1 MAGPNVCEGTIPP
14 EDVLSPE
21 ALRTPGAELFSGTH
35 WRVAGEIDS
44 GLPPLLCLHGGP
56 GSTCAYFELLDDL
69 AADGR
74 AVVTYDQIGC
84 GGSYLDGVPSLWRAE
99 TWLAELEAVV
109 SHLGLDDFHLLG
121 QSWGGML
128 AITYLAERRP
138 PQVRS
143 VILSSTLSS
152 SALWGREQRRMARQL
167 PEADQAALA
176 AAEKSATFAGDAYQR
191 AIDRY
196 MDLHCADVT
205 PAADAPDCLRR
216 PKRSGRESYVCAWG
230 PDELTPRGTLRD
242 WDYTDRLPD
251 IDVPALVV
259 SGTDD
264 LCTPLVAKTMADALP
279 RSRWE
284 LLEGCRHLCFADD
297 RPRYLELLR
306 SWLADVETGAI

>member
-1 MAGPNVCEGTIPP
+1 MARPNVCEGTIPP

-69 AADGR
+69 AAGGR

-84 GGSYLDGVPSLWRAE
+84 GGSFLDGVPSLWRAE

-167 PEADQAALA
+167 PEA
-176 AAEKSATFAGDAYQR
+176 
-191 AIDRY
+191 
-196 MDLHCADVT
+196 
-205 PAADAPDCLRR
+205 ADAPDCLRR

-284 LLEGCRHLCFADD
+284 LLEDCRHLCFADD

>member
-1 MAGPNVCEGTIPP
+1 MARPNVCEGTIPP

-21 ALRTPGAELFSGTH
+21 ALRTPGDELFSGTH

-69 AADGR
+69 AAGGR

-84 GGSYLDGVPSLWRAE
+84 GGSFLDGVPSLWRAE

-167 PEADQAALA
+167 PEADRAALA
-176 AAEKSATFAGDAYQR
+176 AAEKSATFAGAAYQR
-191 AIDRY
+191 AIDCY

-205 PAADAPDCLRR
+205 PAAFALGATRGLPPPLLRR
-216 PKRSGRESYVCAWG
+216 RPPTLSGTSALMARRRGNGRHLADNGHAKRH
-230 PDELTPRGTLRD
+230 
-242 WDYTDRLPD
+242 
-251 IDVPALVV
+251 VPA
-259 SGTDD
+259 TT
-264 LCTPLVAKTMADALP
+264 TPEGQAPRPPRCERKTHDQ
-279 RSRWE
+279 
-284 LLEGCRHLCFADD
+284 
-297 RPRYLELLR
+297 
-306 SWLADVETGAI
+306 GAR

>member
-1 MAGPNVCEGTIPP
+1 MARPNVCEGTIPP

-56 GSTCAYFELLDDL
+56 GSTCAYFELLDDI

-167 PEADQAALA
+167 PEAERTALA
-176 AAEKSATFAGDAYQR
+176 AAEKSATFAGAAYQR
-191 AIDRY
+191 AIDCY
-196 MDLHCADVT
+196 MDFHCADVT
-205 PAADAPDCLRR
+205 LATSSRPAAPCATGTTPTACPASTCPPSSSAAPTTSAR
-216 PKRSGRESYVCAWG
+216 
-230 PDELTPRGTLRD
+230 
-242 WDYTDRLPD
+242 
-251 IDVPALVV
+251 
-259 SGTDD
+259 
-264 LCTPLVAKTMADALP
+264 
-279 RSRWE
+279 
-284 LLEGCRHLCFADD
+284 
-297 RPRYLELLR
+297 R
-306 SWLADVETGAI
+306 SWPRPWPTPCRARAGSSSRAAATSASPTTARAIWNFCAHGSPTWKRAPSSR